1 MESRTLRVA
10 LEDGSLL
17 EATFL
22 PAEGMTL
29 SSFKRDQIEAID
41 PHSLAGFK
49 DRHAGLGVLI
59 GPHFHRRKQAVV
71 PTLPDE
77 SLFPHIAR
85 CKAQGIEDPFS
96 HGVARYAPWRATG
109 TDTCIIA
116 ELSGKDLWQGV
127 PLKAIEGQDFEMRM
141 KAELLQTG
149 LRLDLS
155 VVSESD
161 SLVGIHYYYA
171 LPQGQNKILSRVQP
185 FCLDHGEQK
194 PIDASWL
201 HSDNRMEVPLK
212 GSIDLSFYPYPDP
225 LNGEIELITDEYSL
239 KTQYSSLSAENCW
252 QLYHPEGASFVCI
265 EPVSAKDPRHPN
277 LMASSLTLNLMIHK
291 NNG

>member
-1 MESRTLRVA
+1 MESRTLRVT
-10 LEDGSLL
+10 LVDGSLL

-41 PHSLAGFK
+41 PHSLKGFE

-59 GPHFHRRKQAVV
+59 GPHFHRRKQALV
-71 PTLPDE
+71 PALPDE

-85 CKAQGIEDPFS
+85 CKAQGIHDPFS
-96 HGVARYAPWRATG
+96 HGVARYAPWRATC
-109 TDTCIIA
+109 TDNCIKA

-127 PLKAIEGQDFEMRM
+127 PLKVIEGQDFEMRM

-149 LRLDLS
+149 LHLDLS

-161 SLVGIHYYYA
+161 SLIGIHYYYA
-171 LPQGQNKILSRVQP
+171 LPQGQKKILSRIQP

-194 PIDASWL
+194 PIDPSWL
-201 HSDNRMEVPLK
+201 HSDNRIEVPLK
-212 GSIDLSFYPYPDP
+212 GPIDLTFYPYPDP
-225 LNGEIELITDEYSL
+225 LSGEIELITDAYSL
-239 KTQYSSLSAENCW
+239 KTQYSSLSAENSW
-252 QLYHPEGASFVCI
+252 QLYHPEEASFVCI
-265 EPVSAKDPRHPN
+265 EPLSAKDPRHPN
-277 LMASSLTLNLMIHK
+277 LTASSLTLNLMIHK
-291 NNG
+291 K

>member
-1 MESRTLRVA
+1 MESRTLRLK

-29 SSFKRDQIEAID
+29 SSFKRDQIEVID
-41 PHSLAGFK
+41 PLSAEGFK

-59 GPHFHRRKQAVV
+59 GPHFHRRKPALV
-71 PTLPDE
+71 PALPDE
-77 SLFPHIAR
+77 TLFPHIAR

-109 TDTCIIA
+109 TETSIIA

-127 PLKAIEGQDFEMRM
+127 PLKTIEGQDFEMRM
-141 KAELLQTG
+141 KADLLPTG

-171 LPQGQNKILSRVQP
+171 LPQGQNKISSRVQP
-185 FCLDHGEQK
+185 LCLDHGEQK
-194 PIDASWL
+194 PVKAAWINPDHHL
-201 HSDNRMEVPLK
+201 EIPFK
-212 GSIDLSFYPYPDP
+212 ESIDLSFSPYPDP
-225 LNGEIELITDEYSL
+225 LVGEIDLKTEKYIL

-252 QLYHPEGASFVCI
+252 QLYHPEQASFVCI
-265 EPVSAKDPRHPN
+265 EPLSAKDPRHPN
-277 LMASSLTLNLMIHK
+277 LTASSLTLNLMIHK